1 MHTQVNNKWLS
12 CKYDKVFKSIML
24 SNDYLFLEV
33 IIKEILGIEE
43 KIISNLSTEQ
53 KISNKKERV
62 KIMDMLFKTAN
73 AYINIEVNTEVRSV
87 ITERNFKYVTSV
99 YKEQIRSEK
108 STERKRVYQ
117 INLNYNS
124 KGNVIKYEHF
134 MQDSK
139 NNKKYINNL
148 QIVEI
153 NMDYLK
159 KLWYAKDEKVNEYI
173 HVLMLCLE
181 KEELVELRKMRKGD
195 EIIMAYEKA
204 MNKMNEDLVIN
215 WDYDED
221 NEILIEG
228 LKNDFLEEGIEKGMK
243 KKEIEIVKN
252 MLKINIPID
261 KIAQV
266 TNLSKIVNVNI
277 KMYKNG
283 NLSMYKNGN
292 ELCTRYIRIFSI

>member
-1 MHTQVNNKWLS
+1 MVPTQVNNKWLS

-24 SNDYLFLEV
+24 SNNYLFLEI

-43 KIISNLSTEQ
+43 KILSNLSTEQ

-62 KIMDMLFKTAN
+62 KIMDLLFKTTN
-73 AYINIEVNTEVRSV
+73 AYINIEVNTEVRS
-87 ITERNFKYVTSV
+87 IIAERNFKYVTNV

-108 STERKRVYQ
+108 GAERKQVYQ
-117 INLNYNS
+117 INLNYNN
-124 KGNVIKYEHF
+124 KGKVIKYEHF

-139 NNKKYINNL
+139 ACQKYIDNL

-181 KEELVELRKMRKGD
+181 KEELTKLRKMQKGD

-204 MNKMNEDLVIN
+204 MNKMNDDLVIN

-221 NEILIEG
+221 NEILIAG
-228 LKNDFLEEGIEKGMK
+228 LKNEYLDKG
-243 KKEIEIVKN
+243 KKEQQIEIAKN
-252 MLKINIPID
+252 LINKKMSLDFI
-261 KIAQV
+261 QEV
-266 TNLSKIVNVNI
+266 TNLSKAQIQKLI
-277 KMYKNG
+277 
-283 NLSMYKNGN
+283 
-292 ELCTRYIRIFSI
+292 

>member
-24 SNDYLFLEV
+24 SNNYLFLEA

-73 AYINIEVNTEVRSV
+73 AYINIEVNTEVRSI

-108 STERKRVYQ
+108 RTERKQVYQ

-181 KEELVELRKMRKGD
+181 REELELLRNERKGD

-228 LKNDFLEEGIEKGMK
+228 LKNEYLEEGIEKGIK
-243 KKEIEIVKN
+243 KGKKEQQFEIAKN
-252 MLKINIPID
+252 LLKINIPID
-261 KIAQV
+261 KIAQA
-266 TNLSKIVNVNI
+266 TNLSKAQIQKLI
-277 KMYKNG
+277 
-283 NLSMYKNGN
+283 
-292 ELCTRYIRIFSI
+292 

>member
-266 TNLSKIVNVNI
+266 TNLSKMQIQKLI
-277 KMYKNG
+277 K
-283 NLSMYKNGN
+283 
-292 ELCTRYIRIFSI
+292 

>member
-73 AYINIEVNTEVRSV
+73 AYINIEVNTEVRGV
-87 ITERNFKYVTSV
+87 ITERNFKYVTNV

-181 KEELVELRKMRKGD
+181 REELELLRKMRKGD

-266 TNLSKIVNVNI
+266 TNLSKMQIQKLI
-277 KMYKNG
+277 K
-283 NLSMYKNGN
+283 
-292 ELCTRYIRIFSI
+292 

>member
-24 SNDYLFLEV
+24 SNNYLFLEA

-73 AYINIEVNTEVRSV
+73 AYINIEVNTEVRSI

-108 STERKRVYQ
+108 RTERKQVYQ

-159 KLWYAKDEKVNEYI
+159 KLWYAKDERVNEYI

-204 MNKMNEDLVIN
+204 MNKIN
-215 WDYDED
+215 DDTFTWDYDRD
-221 NEILIEG
+221 NEMLING
-228 LKNDFLEEGIEKGMK
+228 MKARAKEEGFNQGISQGINQG
-243 KKEIEIVKN
+243 KKEQQIEIAKK
-252 MLKINIPID
+252 MLRTNIPIEQIHMITD
-261 KIAQV
+261 VPLKKINQLL
-266 TNLSKIVNVNI
+266 NKI
-277 KMYKNG
+277 
-283 NLSMYKNGN
+283 
-292 ELCTRYIRIFSI
+292 